1 MLINLDR
8 VLNQDQLAVANDL
21 LGRGKF
27 AAGAAS
33 AGEMAQREK
42 HNLELVADDAH
53 KKGLDNL
60 VMGALLRHPVYLN
73 AGLPRRVAAPFFAIY
88 GEGMGYGSHIDNP
101 VMGAGEP
108 YRSDIAITIFLN
120 DPEDYEGGEL
130 EIQTGFGAQQVKLNA
145 GDGVMYPASFR
156 HQVNE
161 VVSGERRVA
170 VTWMQSLVPE
180 ADRRELLYQMYLAKE
195 NLGNSHPDA
204 ESTVQVEQS
213 YCNLMR
219 MWSRL

>member
-1 MLINLDR
+1 MLINLDSI
-8 VLNQDQLAVANDL
+8 LSLDQLAVANDL
-21 LGRGKF
+21 LGRGEF
-27 AAGAAS
+27 VAGGKS
-33 AGEMAQREK
+33 AGEMARREK
-42 HNLELVADDAH
+42 HNLELVADDEH

-73 AGLPRRVAAPFFAIY
+73 AGLPKKVAAPFFAIY

-101 VMGAGEP
+101 IMGIGDP

-120 DPEDYEGGEL
+120 DPDDYDGGEL
-130 EIQTGFGAQQVKLNA
+130 EIQTGFGTQQVKLNA
-145 GDGVMYPASFR
+145 GDGVMYPASSR

-161 VVSGERRVA
+161 VVRGERRVA
-170 VTWMQSLVPE
+170 VTWMQSLIPE
-180 ADRRELLYQMYLAKE
+180 ADRRALLYEIYLAKE
-195 NLGNSHPDA
+195 SLRASDPDA
-204 ESTVQVEQS
+204 ESTVKVEQS